1 MNNLP
6 VLTANVSIKRTIC
19 SSFLT
24 ILLLVIASSGFCQ
37 TIKGTYAIKNVQNG
51 MLLRMQDANKKDGT
65 ALVAYSPVNWK
76 CVTWDFNKIEGNTY
90 QLRNLFTNKTF
101 QPENTKPVNGTP
113 LHQQPITLNRNN
125 QLYEFILIDK
135 DVYMIKLKNTDLYLS
150 PADPKGTENSAIILS
165 EKRGGKQQLWTIYE
179 QHPTM

>member
-6 VLTANVSIKRTIC
+6 ILTATASIKRTIF

-51 MLLRMQDANKKDGT
+51 MLLRIQDANKKDGT

-101 QPENTKPVNGTP
+101 QPENINPANGTAM
-113 LHQQPITLNRNN
+113 HQQPIKLNQNN
-125 QLYEFILIDK
+125 QLYEFILVEK
-135 DVYMIKLKNTDLYLS
+135 DVYLIKLKNTDLYLS
-150 PADPKGTENSAIILS
+150 PADPKGTINSAIVLS
-165 EKRGGKQQLWTIYE
+165 KKKGNKEQLWTIYE

>member
-6 VLTANVSIKRTIC
+6 NLTVAASIKSAKL
-19 SSFLT
+19 SSLLI
-24 ILLLVIASSGFCQ
+24 ILLLVIGNSGICQ

-76 CVTWDFNKIEGNTY
+76 CVTWDFTKIEGNSY

-101 QPENTKPVNGTP
+101 QPENMKPVNGTV
-113 LHQQPITLNRNN
+113 LHQQPISLNQNN
-125 QLYEFILIDK
+125 QLYEFILIEK
-135 DVYMIKLKNTDLYLS
+135 DIYLIKLKNTELYLS
-150 PADPKGTENSAIILS
+150 PADPKGTVNSAIVVN
-165 EKRGGKQQLWTIYE
+165 EKKKGKEQWWTIYE